1 MTRIDGINHLQT
13 SRLGQSD
20 NAQSAE
26 NDGER
31 AAEAARLA
39 GRQDEVRLSNR
50 GRIVAD
56 AVRHV
61 HGADEVR
68 EAKVAALKA
77 AIANGTYSSNA
88 RDIAARLLASGTF
101 GAD

>member
-20 NAQSAE
+20 GPQAAE

-31 AAEAARLA
+31 SAVAARLA

-77 AIANGTYSSNA
+77 AIANGSYSSNS
-88 RDIAARLLASGTF
+88 RDIAARLLTSGTF

>member
-20 NAQSAE
+20 GTHAAE
-26 NDGER
+26 NEGER
-31 AAEAARLA
+31 SAEAARLA
-39 GRQDEVRLSNR
+39 GRNDEVRLSNR

-56 AVRHV
+56 AIRHV
-61 HGADEVR
+61 NNADDVR

-77 AIANGTYSSNA
+77 AIADGSYSSNA
-88 RDIAARLLASGTF
+88 RDIAARLFASGTF